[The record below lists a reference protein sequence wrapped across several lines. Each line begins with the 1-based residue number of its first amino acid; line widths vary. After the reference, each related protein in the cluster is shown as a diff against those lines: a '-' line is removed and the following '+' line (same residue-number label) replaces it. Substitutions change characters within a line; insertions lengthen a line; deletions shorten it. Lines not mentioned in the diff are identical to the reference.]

1 MTISSTT
8 NTVSYNGNASTTAF
22 AVPYA
27 FFGTGTTSEI
37 QVVEVVIATGVETVK
52 SNGSDYTVAG
62 GSGTTGTVTAT
73 VAPASTVK
81 WVINRATTQ
90 TQETDYVEND
100 PFPAESHEEALDR
113 LTAIDQ
119 EQQRA
124 LDRTAQL
131 PDGYTGVFDPTL
143 PTTITGS
150 TVLAFNAGA
159 TAFEVGPTTTQI
171 SAAQGYATA
180 AAASETAAAASE
192 TAAAASETAAAAS
205 ETAAGLSETAAA
217 ASETAAAASETAAA
231 ASETAAAASETAAA
245 ASETAAGL
253 SETAAAASETA
264 AGLSETAAGTSETN
278 AATSASNAATSET
291 NAATSASN
299 AATSETNA
307 AASEAA
313 AAASAAGFTITSIS
327 DQANSS
333 TGWLDLPSGND
344 AQRGSPTSGAV
355 RYNTD
360 DSAFEGYDGS
370 AWGALGG
377 GNTSSD
383 GLWENAATIS
393 ADYTISVGNNALSA
407 GPITV
412 GSGVTVTVPSGSTW
426 TVI

>member
-1 MTISSTT
+1 MTVANEDGRTGP
-8 NTVSYNGNASTTAF
+8 YNGNGSTTVF
-22 AVPYA
+22 AYDFKALDEAHIVV
-27 FFGTGTTSEI
+27 TLTSS
-37 QVVEVVIATGVETVK
+37 AGVEATKTLTTHYSV
-52 SNGSDYTVAG
+52 SGVGTDG
-62 GSGTTGTVTAT
+62 GGNITMVT
-73 VAPASTVK
+73 APASGELLTITRDVPK
-81 WVINRATTQ
+81 TQLVDLQNRGGVAPTTL
-90 TQETDYVEND
+90 ETM
-100 PFPAESHEEALDR
+100 SDR
-113 LTAIDQ
+113 LTQITQDID
-119 EQQRA
+119 E
-124 LDRTAQL
+124 
-131 PDGYTGVFDPTL
+131 
-143 PTTITGS
+143 
-150 TVLAFNAGA
+150 VLARTPKFPVSSTETDVELPATLTANAALVVNA
-159 TAFEVGPTTTQI
+159 TGDGFSNGPTTTQI
-171 SAAQGYATA
+171 SAAEGYATA

-192 TAAAASETAAAAS
+192 TAAAASETAAGAS

-217 ASETAAAASETAAA
+217 ASETNASASETAAGL
-231 ASETAAAASETAAA
+231 SETAAA

-377 GNTSSD
+377 GNTSSA